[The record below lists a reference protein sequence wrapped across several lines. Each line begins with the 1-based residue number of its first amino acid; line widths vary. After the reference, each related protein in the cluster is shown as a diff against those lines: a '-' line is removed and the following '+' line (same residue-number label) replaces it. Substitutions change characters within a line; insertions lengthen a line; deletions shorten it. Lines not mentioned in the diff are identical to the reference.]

1 MIQNYITVALRNL
14 RRNLSY
20 TLLNVFGLAL
30 SLGCSILIFLLV
42 RQHLSFDTWHTKTD
56 RIALIGTESRG
67 ETVEKMPLTPFPMS
81 AALRQEY
88 SFLEKTAM
96 VSSRSNSL
104 ITIEEQGAAPV
115 KFKEENTHALAEPEL
130 FDIFDLPLTQG
141 SFSEFREP
149 YTALLTEKLAR
160 KYYGTTDAVGKTFKL
175 NAEFALR
182 VVGILKDIPDNT
194 ALQYQMYTSW
204 KTMEAVDSNAR
215 RMLENWGGIRGGTQC
230 YVLFR
235 EGHSAAELESAF
247 AGFRE
252 KYFHPEVK
260 NWYYH
265 TLPLNSIHLDPDYG
279 SGTSKSYLW
288 TLSLIGLFLLLTAC
302 VNFVNMATAQALNR
316 AREVGVRKTMGSTRG
331 QLFGQFMAET
341 SLIVLI
347 ATGLSL
353 MLARLGM
360 PFLNDLTGLGL
371 TLDFSRDGLLYGF
384 LALLMLVVVFLAG
397 AYPGVVQSGFR
408 PVESLKGALDSRRVG
423 GFSLRRVLVGVQF
436 AISQILII
444 GAVVVTA
451 QMEYARTAD
460 LGFRREGIVTL
471 PLADSETDKKKT
483 LKQELEQIAGV
494 EQISLCMQPP
504 ASGANWK
511 TQVQLEGRNEREPWA
526 INFKFADA
534 SYAETFGL
542 QFVAGR
548 NLQAS
553 DTLREFIVNETV
565 VKKLNLASA
574 EEIIGKKLDVDG
586 RLHTVVGVVKDFHN
600 HSFRDAI
607 EPVCMGSD
615 IENYDVCAVKIN
627 LQNTQPTL
635 AAFEKT
641 WTAIYPDQFY
651 EYDFMDEW
659 IAEFYEEEAMLLQL
673 VRLFAGIAI
682 FVGCLGLYGLAAFM
696 VARKTKE
703 IGIRKTLGASV
714 PGILWLFGKEYVR
727 LIVFAFVVAA
737 PLAWWAMSNWLADY
751 AYRISIGAGIF
762 LLSLVVTVL
771 VAFLTVSFQSVKAA
785 LANPVKSL
793 RSE

>member
-1 MIQNYITVALRNL
+1 MIQNYVTVALRNL

-20 TLLNVFGLAL
+20 TLLNVLGLAL
-30 SLGCSILIFLLV
+30 SIACGILIFLLV
-42 RQHLSFDTWHTKTD
+42 RQHLSYDTWHAKTD
-56 RIALIGTESRG
+56 RIALIGTESRR
-67 ETVEKMPLTPFPMS
+67 ETVDKMPLAPYPMS
-81 AALRQEY
+81 TALRQEY

-96 VSSRSNSL
+96 VSRRGYSL
-104 ITIEEQGAAPV
+104 ITIEEQGVAPV
-115 KFKEENTHALAEPEL
+115 KFKEENTRAVAEPEL
-130 FDIFDLPLTQG
+130 FDIFDLPLVQG
-141 SFSEFREP
+141 SFTEFREP

-175 NAEFALR
+175 NAEFDFR

-204 KTMEAVDSNAR
+204 KTMVAADSNAR
-215 RMLENWGGIRGGTQC
+215 RALENWGGIQGGTQC

-235 EGHSAAELESAF
+235 EGHSTAELESAF
-247 AGFRE
+247 TSFRE
-252 KYFHPEVK
+252 KYFHPEVR

-265 TLPLNSIHLDPDYG
+265 ALPLASVHLDPDYG

-316 AREVGVRKTMGSTRG
+316 AREVGVRKTLGSTRG
-331 QLFGQFMAET
+331 QLFWQFMAET
-341 SLIVLI
+341 SLIVLA

-353 MLARLGM
+353 VLARLGM
-360 PFLNDLTGLGL
+360 PFLNDLTGLNL
-371 TLDFSRDGLLYGF
+371 ALDFSRDALLYGF
-384 LALLMLVVVFLAG
+384 LALLMLIVVFLAG
-397 AYPGVVQSGFR
+397 AYPGVVQSSFK
-408 PVESLKGALDSRRVG
+408 PVESLKGTLDSRQVG
-423 GFSLRRVLVGVQF
+423 GFSLRRMLVGVQF

-451 QMEYARTAD
+451 QMEYARNAD

-471 PLADSETDKKKT
+471 PLAGRETDKKKT

-504 ASGANWK
+504 ASGSNWK
-511 TQVQLEGRNEREPWA
+511 TQVQLEGRTEREPWV
-526 INFKFADA
+526 INLKFADA
-534 SYAETFGL
+534 NYVETFGL

-553 DTLREFIVNETV
+553 DTLREFLVNETV
-565 VKKLNLASA
+565 VKKFNLASA

-586 RLHTVVGVVKDFHN
+586 RLNTVVGVVKDFHN

-607 EPVCMGSD
+607 EPVCMGSSLQ
-615 IENYDVCAVKIN
+615 NYDVCAVKIN

-635 AAFEKT
+635 AALEKT

-651 EYDFMDEW
+651 EYDFMDAW
-659 IAEFYEEEAMLLQL
+659 IAEFYEEEAILLQL

-682 FVGCLGLYGLAAFM
+682 FIGCLGLYGLAAFM

-714 PGILWLFGKEYVR
+714 PGILWLFGKEYAR
-727 LIVFAFVVAA
+727 LIVFAFAVAA
-737 PLAWWAMSNWLADY
+737 PLAWWVMNNWLADY
-751 AYRISIGAGIF
+751 AYRISIGASIF
-762 LLSLVVTVL
+762 FLSLAATFL
-771 VAFLTVSFQSVKAA
+771 VALVTVSFQSVKAA
-785 LANPVKSL
+785 LANPVNSL